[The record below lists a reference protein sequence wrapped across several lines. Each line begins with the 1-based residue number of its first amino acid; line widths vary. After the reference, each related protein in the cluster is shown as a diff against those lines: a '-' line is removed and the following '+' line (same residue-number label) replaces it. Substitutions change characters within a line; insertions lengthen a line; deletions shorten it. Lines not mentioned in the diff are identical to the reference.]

1 MFSKMWR
8 ALALL
13 IIVFALLGRA
23 LWIWRRQG
31 FRRARQHI
39 VMLIVLAAALQMVNL
54 TLVLRGV

>member
-1 MFSKMWR
+1 MWR

-13 IIVFALLGRA
+13 IIVFALIGRA

-31 FRRARQHI
+31 FRHARQQI